1 MWSWERNLSDFLHIF
16 RLDTIR
22 RNITSFALLATLI
35 PSLTMGVLS
44 YTHSK
49 EILAEKTA
57 QELRNAT
64 AQVTQELNLW
74 LRERRHESKVFSN
87 SYEVTEN
94 LEKSL
99 SGSQRSEA
107 ARRLRLYL
115 KSVRAR
121 FPDYQELLVVD
132 KKLKVIATSEAK
144 ASSIRLPGNWLELA
158 KARKPI
164 FGDPFLEEKGK
175 NVAMMMGVPVQ
186 TSRGRILGM
195 LVATVNFQT
204 VEQHLKSSPLADKG
218 IVYLVTRDGS
228 VFIASR
234 ILPNGFLV
242 TQLPKETAGALFEKE
257 GAPLQ
262 YTDFEEAD
270 VIGALTQIPALGWG
284 VVAQISQARA
294 FAPIIESRNLTL
306 MIVGGLMLGIGLTAS
321 VLGLMI
327 VRPLDRLAGGAAQ
340 VAAGDLEVDLPVVG
354 RGEISYL
361 TSIFNEMV
369 KGLRQGR
376 DELAATNVALSEKN
390 KQLEK
395 LSVTDSL
402 TGLYNRKHL
411 METLTHEIR
420 RARRHKHSFCVLML
434 DIDYFKKFN
443 DTYGHLAG
451 DRLLAKAAVLFR
463 AAVREIDY
471 VARYG
476 GEEFL
481 IMLPE
486 SNIVQ
491 AWQAAERVRIKIA
504 QDAADGQQ
512 ILQPVTVSIGL
523 AAFPE
528 HGQTPTAMIFAAD
541 AALYEAKR
549 LGRNRVVAVATRK
562 SQLEVP
568 S

>member
-1 MWSWERNLSDFLHIF
+1 MVDRALSSNPPLVHLSSDTRGVSLTARTHVQGKNSTRSEPCVGIADAAADYNLMWSWERNLSDFLHIF

-22 RNITSFALLATLI
+22 RKITSFALLATLI

-99 SGSQRSEA
+99 RGSQRSEA

-132 KKLKVIATSEAK
+132 KKLKVIATSGAK

-218 IVYLVTRDGS
+218 TVYLVTRNGS

-234 ILPNGFLV
+234 NLPNGFLV

-257 GAPLQ
+257 GAPIQ
-262 YTDFEEAD
+262 YTVFEEAD
-270 VIGALTQIPALGWG
+270 VIFRRMVSSMENP
-284 VVAQISQARA
+284 
-294 FAPIIESRNLTL
+294 
-306 MIVGGLMLGIGLTAS
+306 
-321 VLGLMI
+321 
-327 VRPLDRLAGGAAQ
+327 
-340 VAAGDLEVDLPVVG
+340 
-354 RGEISYL
+354 
-361 TSIFNEMV
+361 FN
-369 KGLRQGR
+369 
-376 DELAATNVALSEKN
+376 SE
-390 KQLEK
+390 
-395 LSVTDSL
+395 
-402 TGLYNRKHL
+402 
-411 METLTHEIR
+411 
-420 RARRHKHSFCVLML
+420 
-434 DIDYFKKFN
+434 
-443 DTYGHLAG
+443 
-451 DRLLAKAAVLFR
+451 
-463 AAVREIDY
+463 
-471 VARYG
+471 
-476 GEEFL
+476 
-481 IMLPE
+481 
-486 SNIVQ
+486 
-491 AWQAAERVRIKIA
+491 
-504 QDAADGQQ
+504 
-512 ILQPVTVSIGL
+512 
-523 AAFPE
+523 
-528 HGQTPTAMIFAAD
+528 
-541 AALYEAKR
+541 
-549 LGRNRVVAVATRK
+549 
-562 SQLEVP
+562 
-568 S
+568 